1 MGGYTAK
8 LQEAAGGVL
17 RPGETILGAIRT
29 QPRGTA
35 MGAAGG
41 VVGAVAGGRQA
52 SKARAA
58 ASEGSAAASWPTS
71 RFALGLT
78 NERLLAFNYT
88 MMGKPKD
95 LQNEVPLDQVTNIE
109 RGGAKITNSVV
120 VSFVDGSAIE
130 LETAKLEKVGDF
142 VDAFKQAKGGATP

>member
-1 MGGYTAK
+1 MGGYAEK
-8 LQEAAGGVL
+8 LQKAAGDVL
-17 RPGETILGAIRT
+17 RPGERVLGAIRT

-41 VVGAVAGGRQA
+41 IVGAVATGHQG

-58 ASEGSAAASWPTS
+58 ATEGSLAASLPVS

-78 NERLLAFNYT
+78 NERMLAFNYT
-88 MMGKPKD
+88 ALGKPKD
-95 LQNEVPLDQVTNIE
+95 LQVEVPLGDVVDVA
-109 RGGAKITNSVV
+109 RGAAKVTNSVV
-120 VSFVDGSAIE
+120 VSFSDGSAIE

-142 VDAFKQAKGGATP
+142 IDEFKKAKAGT